1 LAHEKELFVADTN
14 AVLSLATSLGN
25 LIGAHPAVANYRSL
39 TRQLDLDI
47 TARDLLGQFESLMET
62 LAMKEQS
69 MQPIEIAEKQQLQS
83 LQQSI
88 AIHPLLQRLMA
99 GQREYMELMQKVQ
112 EAINAGVAQPTAA
125 GAIEA
130 EKPAAASKIILDS

>member
-1 LAHEKELFVADTN
+1 MADTN
-14 AVLSLATSLGN
+14 DVLSLATRLGN
-25 LIGAHPAVANYRSL
+25 LIGSHPAVANYRSL

-47 TARDLLGQFESLMET
+47 TARDLLGQFETLMET
-62 LAMKEQS
+62 LAMKEQA

-112 EAINAGVAQPTAA
+112 EAINAGVAKPEAVA
-125 GAIEA
+125 ELPA
-130 EKPAAASKIILDS
+130 EKAAPASKIILE